1 MAERR
6 NLHREQAAAL
16 LNLADLDAETGRTH
30 EALAR
35 YRAAL
40 DAGRAANDPYAAGRA
55 MESVGGAYQEL
66 ADWHRASDWFG
77 RALSQALAR
86 GSARTRRGCTAGSE
100 TYTRTRAGTGTRC
113 AAGGRRPPATGS
125 WPMSRARP
133 RR

>member
-6 NLHREQAAAL
+6 DLHREQAAAL
-16 LNLADLDAETGRTH
+16 LNLADLDAETGRTQ
-30 EALAR
+30 EALER

-40 DAGRAANDPYAAGRA
+40 DAGRAAGDPYATGRA

-77 RALSQALAR
+77 RALSQALSRGERADEAR
-86 GSARTRRGCTAGSE
+86 LYGRLGNVH
-100 TYTRTRAGTGTRC
+100 TGTRC
-113 AAGGRRPPATGS
+113 AAGGPPPRATGN
-125 WPMSRARP
+125 WPMSRGRP